1 MYVISGST
9 HQRLGASL
17 AEEMDAEFCG
27 VVNRHF
33 PDGERY
39 IRILMD
45 VDGLDV
51 VVVQNTFPDKKI
63 VELLLILQA
72 VKEAG
77 AKTVTCVIPYMG
89 YSRQEKVFQ
98 AGEARSAKAI
108 AGVIGSMCD
117 RIFTINVHTPVV
129 LDFFGCEAHDIN
141 GFREV
146 VRYLKGSKPDMVI
159 APDEGSKDR
168 CTLAANM
175 LKVPVHVMK
184 KVRIDGRTVE
194 TSSGPV
200 EVKGCTAVIL
210 DDIISTGGT
219 IATAANILRNGG
231 ADRILAACTHGLFI
245 EDAANRLRVCDDILS
260 SDTLEGVYTR
270 FSVAPAIANAL

>member
-45 VDGLDV
+45 VDGQDV

-63 VELLLILQA
+63 VELLLILHA

-89 YSRQEKVFQ
+89 YSRQERIFQ

-117 RIFTINVHTPVV
+117 RIFTINVHTPAV
-129 LDFFGCEAHDIN
+129 LDFFGCEAQDIN

-146 VRYLKGSKPDMVI
+146 VRYLKGFKPDMVV